1 MNKPLQKYYF
11 SFSHPYSLH
20 PHPDSPHPTL
30 TPRIPILIPR
40 IPIIPRS
47 LIPAFTDS
55 AVMPVSMQQNSILV
69 YLYLMF
75 LFSFKSFI
83 FIFDPFNS
91 FIQLLIFIIQKFQ
104 FCVQ

>member
-40 IPIIPRS
+40 IPIIPRF

-55 AVMPVSMQQNSILV
+55 PVMPVL